1 MRKLSLFLAVC
12 ILSVAGNAARSDTA
26 VPDFSGY
33 WGRSSIPYERPSSG
47 PGPLE
52 RLRLPNGQRARNSQL
67 GDYTSPVLT
76 PETAAAVKRFG
87 ELARTA
93 GASDAETECWPES
106 PPYLFRIQET
116 QIIQSRDRVLIVYS
130 YSNQIRRIRLNQSHP
145 EHVTPSW
152 MGDSVGH
159 FEGDTLVVDTVGIKY
174 GPYSMIDRYGTPYSD
189 SLHLIERFR
198 LIDKTEAEAAMQK
211 NEREYGRVQV
221 GYAVDPND
229 HGPGLRLEFTVE
241 DPKTFT
247 TPWSA
252 AVTYRR
258 NIGPWPERVCA
269 ENVHNYGAMADPKLP
284 TAEKPDF

>member
-1 MRKLSLFLAVC
+1 LRKLSLLLVAGA
-12 ILSVAGNAARSDTA
+12 LSVAADAAQSDPEI
-26 VPDFSGY
+26 PDLSGS

-76 PETAAAVKRFG
+76 PETAATVKRFG
-87 ELARTA
+87 ELAQTA
-93 GASDAETECWPES
+93 GASDAETECQPES

-116 QIIQSRDRVLIVYS
+116 QIIQQRDRILIIYS
-130 YSNQIRRIRLNQSHP
+130 YSNQMRRIWLNRSHP
-145 EHVTPSW
+145 GHVTPSW

-159 FEGDTLVVDTVGIKY
+159 FEGDTLVVDTVGIKH

-189 SLHLIERFR
+189 SLHLVERFHF
-198 LIDKTEAEAAMQK
+198 IDHADAEAAMQK

-221 GYAVDPND
+221 GYSVDPND
-229 HGPGLRLEFTVE
+229 KGPGLRLEFTVD

-269 ENVHNYGAMADPKLP
+269 ENVHNYGAMADPNLP
-284 TAEKPDF
+284 TANKTDF